1 MVMWA
6 GTAVGVVA
14 HVYNLSIQEA
24 ETGRSQVQ
32 GKLDSKTLPQK
43 KKLNMQLPYNLVI
56 MHLRI

>member
-1 MVMWA
+1 
-6 GTAVGVVA
+6 VVA